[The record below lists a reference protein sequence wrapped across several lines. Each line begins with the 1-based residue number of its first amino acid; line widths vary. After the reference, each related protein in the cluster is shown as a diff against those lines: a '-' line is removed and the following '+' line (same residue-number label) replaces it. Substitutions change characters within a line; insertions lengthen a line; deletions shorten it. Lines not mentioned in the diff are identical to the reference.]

1 MLTLAWR
8 NLWRQRRRS
17 LVTAGA
23 LALVVMLTLIYYGI
37 AGASVNSFYQNVTET
52 SGHIHVNPQGYRDT
66 REFDRRLIRHAD
78 ALRGVLHTEAP
89 EALTVGVLEVPGLLS
104 GDVRSRGIL
113 LVGRDWPEPLR
124 EAYLSDNLSAGRFIE
139 AGELD
144 AIVLGEALAQALGVD
159 LGDAVYAYTPGTE
172 GFGAAAYTVVGL
184 ISLLDSTAEVQTAHI
199 SLAAAQELAA
209 PESVTRFELYYPE
222 LRRLVDDTLATE
234 TSSRLAATLTGY
246 QVESWRELDPMLLEL
261 VNSIGPLTLVVTAI
275 FFILAGL
282 LVVNTI
288 YLSLMERIREFGV
301 IISLGA
307 SGRKVMRMI
316 TLESVLICLLGA
328 TVGLI
333 VGLLIVAQLS
343 QGFVFPGLEAYY
355 ASFGMNPV
363 FYATVSPA
371 QVVTAF
377 SFAVVTG
384 ILAAL
389 WPASIAARLEP
400 VEAMRFTA

>member
-23 LALVVMLTLIYYGI
+23 LALVVMLTLLYYSI

-52 SGHIHVNPQGYRDT
+52 SGHIHVNPPDYRST
-66 REFDRRLIRHAD
+66 REFDRRLIRDAD
-78 ALRGVLHTEAP
+78 ALRDVLAAEAP
-89 EALTVGVLEVPGLLS
+89 EAVTVGLLEVPGLLS
-104 GDVRSRGIL
+104 GEVRSRGIL

-124 EAYLSDNLSAGRFIE
+124 NTYISDNLSSGRFIE
-139 AGELD
+139 ADELD
-144 AIVLGEALAQALGVD
+144 TIVLGESLAQALGVG
-159 LGDAVYAYTPGTE
+159 LGDEVYAYTPGTE

-184 ISLLDSTAEVQTAHI
+184 ISMLDSAVEVQTAHI

-209 PESVTRFELYYPE
+209 PESVTRFELYFPQ
-222 LRRLVDDTLATE
+222 LRRLVDDTLAAE
-234 TSSRLAATLTGY
+234 TSARLSAILPDY
-246 QVESWRELDPMLLEL
+246 QVESWQELDPMLLEL
-261 VNSIGPLTLVVTAI
+261 VNSIGPITMVVTVI

-307 SGRKVMRMI
+307 AGRKVMRMI
-316 TLESVLICLLGA
+316 TLESLLICVLGA
-328 TVGLI
+328 GVGLI
-333 VGLLIVAQLS
+333 VGLLIVARLS
-343 QGFVFPGLEAYY
+343 QGFVFPGLEEYY

-363 FYATVSPA
+363 FYATVSTA
-371 QVVTAF
+371 QIITAF

-389 WPASIAARLEP
+389 WPASIAAKLEP